1 MIGRQVR
8 CPLCSGQFDLTGP
21 PDQADAPEPNAAAPP
36 SSIQAGAGPD
46 ATEATAAGP
55 HRFQFV
61 CTRCESLLEA
71 QTDQTGQPGKC
82 PTCATEFVIPRFYPD
97 RGTTGDLK
105 ILGGAKQDPTPV
117 HAYAASGHS
126 APQIVRNASGDQVV
140 KCPRCGNLSPVQAHR
155 CAKCGLPFTLE
166 GIGYDAPLGGR
177 NGYAVASFVM
187 GLLGVPCT
195 VLIVPQLLAV
205 VFGVVA
211 LHQISSSEAQRGA
224 GLAWAGTALGGLSL
238 IMATV
243 AFVARV

>member
-1 MIGRQVR
+1 M
-8 CPLCSGQFDLTGP
+8 GP
-21 PDQADAPEPNAAAPP
+21 PDPGDVLGTCTVAPP
-36 SSIQAGAGPD
+36 PSIEAGAGPD
-46 ATEATAAGP
+46 ATEPSVAAGP

-71 QTDQTGQPGKC
+71 HTGQSGQPGKC
-82 PTCATEFVIPRFYPD
+82 PTCATEFIIPRFYPE

-105 ILGGAKQDPTPV
+105 ILGGEEQDPTPV
-117 HAYAASGHS
+117 HAYAASGHH
-126 APQIVRNASGDQVV
+126 APQITLDPSGQQVV
-140 KCPRCGNLSPVQAHR
+140 KCPRCGSLSPVDAHR

-166 GIGYDAPLGGR
+166 GVGHDAPLSGR
-177 NGYAVASFVM
+177 NGYAVASLVM

-224 GLAWAGTALGGLSL
+224 GLAWAGLALGGLSL

-243 AFVARV
+243 GFVARI